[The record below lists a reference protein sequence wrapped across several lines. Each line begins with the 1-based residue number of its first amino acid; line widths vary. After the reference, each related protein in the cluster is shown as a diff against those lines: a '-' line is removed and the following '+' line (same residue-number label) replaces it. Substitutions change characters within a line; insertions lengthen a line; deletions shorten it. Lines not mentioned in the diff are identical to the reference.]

1 MTDTFKKGDPK
12 LIARRKRAERRFRA
26 YGAAALGFTALF
38 LAILI
43 ADIAIKAWPAFF
55 EHRAVLK
62 IAIDPAR
69 VDAKDAVKGDFEG
82 LVKDAFRAAVPAVT
96 SRGDRKKLSGLL
108 SVGAADDLRRMVVN
122 DPGLAGTEVT
132 APVLLSANA
141 DLYLKG
147 QQTGTARRPG
157 LGTIEIAEA
166 GEDYVL
172 TGAVGDL
179 ATGDVVRV
187 NGGAL
192 RIAAAEAGGLA
203 AETLVKPET
212 LDTAAAGQWDVLAFS
227 IAEAGRRISDREIV
241 WLESLKDRG
250 AIEKSIAWRFFTSGD
265 SREPEL
271 AGLQGALVG
280 SLLAVAVALGL
291 SLPLGVAAA
300 IYLEQFAPKNRLTDL
315 IEVNINNLAAVPSI
329 IFGLL
334 GLAVFL
340 NFFGLPRSAALA
352 GGLVLALLVL
362 PTIIIASRAALKSVP
377 PSIAEAALGVGASQ
391 QQAVFHH
398 MLPLALPGILT
409 GTILAVARAL
419 GETAPLL
426 MIGMVAFIV
435 DVPGNLTDAATV
447 LPVQIFLWSDLP
459 EIAFQSRTAAAI
471 VLLLAVL
478 FGLNAAAIYLRKRFE
493 RRW

>member
-1 MTDTFKKGDPK
+1 MTDTFRKGDPK
-12 LIARRKRAERRFRA
+12 LIAARYRAERRFRA
-26 YGAAALGFTALF
+26 YGAAALGLTALF
-38 LAILI
+38 LAILV
-43 ADIAIKAWPAFF
+43 ADIAVKAGPAFF
-55 EHRAVLK
+55 EHRAVLH
-62 IAIDPAR
+62 ISVDPAR
-69 VDAKDAVKGDFEG
+69 VDARDAIKGDFEG
-82 LVKDAFRAAVPAVT
+82 LVKDAFRQAFPAVT
-96 SRGDRKKLSGLL
+96 SRGDKKKLSGLP
-108 SVGAADDLRRMVVN
+108 SVGAADDLRRMVVA
-122 DPGLAGTEVT
+122 DPVLIGTEVI
-132 APVLLSANA
+132 APVLLSADA

-147 QQTGTARRPG
+147 RQTETARRPG
-157 LGTIEIAEA
+157 AGTIQIAEA
-166 GEDYVL
+166 GEGYLL
-172 TGAVGDL
+172 TGAIAGL
-179 ATGDVVRV
+179 AAGEVVRV

-192 RIAAAEAGGLA
+192 RIVAAEAGGLG
-203 AETLVKPET
+203 AEALVRPET
-212 LDTAAAGQWDVLAFS
+212 LDAAAAGQWDVLSFS
-227 IAEAGRRISDREIV
+227 VAESGRRISDLEIV

-250 AIEKSIAWRFFTSGD
+250 AIEKAIAWRFFTSGD

-271 AGLQGALVG
+271 AGLRGALVG

-300 IYLEQFAPKNRLTDL
+300 IYLEEFAARNRLTDV

-377 PSIAEAALGVGASQ
+377 PSIAEAALAVGASH

-409 GTILAVARAL
+409 GTILAVSRAL

-435 DVPGNLTDAATV
+435 DIPGNLTDAATV

-471 VLLLAVL
+471 VVLLAVL
-478 FGLNAAAIYLRKRFE
+478 FGLNAIAIYLRKRFE
-493 RRW
+493 QRW